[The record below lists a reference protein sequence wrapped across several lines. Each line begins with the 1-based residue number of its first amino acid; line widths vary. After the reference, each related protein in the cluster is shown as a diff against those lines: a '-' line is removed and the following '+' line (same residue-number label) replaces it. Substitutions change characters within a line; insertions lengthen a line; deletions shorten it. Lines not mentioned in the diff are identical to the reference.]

1 MIDTNEWRNIIMA
14 DIVLKSNN
22 IFTGETD
29 ETLKGA
35 VAIKGNRIRAVVGPA
50 DIDPYIDDNT
60 KVYELGD
67 KLVIPGI
74 VDGHVH
80 LFLAACFVSPYMVD
94 VTDAHS
100 PEELA
105 DIVKEFADAHPDFPF
120 IAAGGWLPA
129 HWEVPEYPQSPELL
143 DKAVPDRPVY
153 TVACDYHTMWINTM
167 AMRECGI
174 TKESKVSF
182 GSYGLDKDGEL
193 TGVLYDFE
201 ACTVA
206 MTKGYAYP
214 KEQMINILDDYFSH
228 LAENGVTSIGYV
240 AITTVYQDDP
250 NFGVLKEYAQEHDLK
265 ARVHMWPAL
274 GIDPDLE
281 PQNKLRAEFTD
292 DKLRFAGLKQFFDGV
307 TYTFTAA
314 LLDEYTNN
322 PGVTGKTFYPKEIYE
337 KVIEQAQKQ
346 GFNLKLHVIGDAAI
360 QMALDI
366 VEESLKKTKFKDLRT
381 SLEHVEVIAESDVP
395 RFGRLGI
402 VPSIQTNH
410 MVMNDNEKI
419 EALGLERARWEYPN
433 RTLLDTGAVLAFG
446 SDNPVVG
453 VESTTNL
460 YAAVTRC
467 DYDGNP
473 TGCNPEEA
481 ISLAEAIRAY
491 TYGSAYS
498 VDFEKKAGTLTTGK
512 LADIAVFDGPMFG
525 EDPKVILD
533 RKIDL
538 TICDGKVVFER

>member
-1 MIDTNEWRNIIMA
+1 MKA
-14 DIVLKSNN
+14 DIVLKGNN

-29 ETLKGA
+29 ETIKGA
-35 VAIKGNRIRAVVGPA
+35 VAIKGNIIQAVVDLA
-50 DIDPYIDDNT
+50 DADKYIGDNT

-74 VDGHVH
+74 VDCHLH
-80 LFLAACFVSPYMVD
+80 LFQAACFVSQYMLD

-100 PEELA
+100 PKELA
-105 DIVKEFADAHPDFPF
+105 DMVKEFADANPDYPF

-129 HWEVPEYPQSPELL
+129 HWDVPEYPQSPELL

-153 TVACDYHTMWINTM
+153 TVASDYHTMWINTR
-167 AMRECGI
+167 ALKECGI
-174 TKESKVSF
+174 QKDSKVSF

-201 ACTVA
+201 ACSIA
-206 MTKGYAYP
+206 MIKAFAYP
-214 KEQMINILDDYFSH
+214 KEQMADILEHYFEH
-228 LAENGVTSIGYV
+228 LAENGITSIGWV
-240 AITTVYQDDP
+240 AITTVFEEDP
-250 NFGVLKEYAQEHDLK
+250 NFNVLKDYAKEYGLK
-265 ARVHMWPAL
+265 SRVHMWPAL
-274 GIDPDLE
+274 GIKPNLE
-281 PQNKLRAEFTD
+281 PQNRLRAEFTD
-292 DKLRFAGLKQFFDGV
+292 DKLRVAGLKQFFDGV

-314 LLDEYTNN
+314 LLEPYENN
-322 PGVTGKTFYPKEIYE
+322 PGVTGKTFYPKDVYE
-337 KVIEQAQKQ
+337 KVIELAQKQ

-366 VEESLKKTKFKDLRT
+366 VEESMKKTKYKNLRT

-395 RFGRLGI
+395 RFGELGI

-410 MVMNDNEKI
+410 MIMNDNEKI

-433 RTLLDTGAVLAFG
+433 RTLLDTGAILAFG

-453 VESTTNL
+453 VDPTTNL

-498 VDFEKKAGTLTTGK
+498 VDFEKKVGTLTPGK
-512 LADIAVFDGPMFG
+512 LADIAVFDGTMFG
-525 EDPKVILD
+525 EDPKVWLE
-533 RKIDL
+533 RKFDL
-538 TICDGKVVFER
+538 TICDGEVVFER